1 MKPEASAPNGARR
14 AGGVLEWVG
23 LLALA
28 GLLAWIYLPVI
39 ASMVQ
44 NWWRDPNY
52 SHGFLVPLVSGY
64 LVWRQ
69 RQSLARL
76 AAGPNPWGLAAVSL
90 GLLVWLV
97 GEQAHEFY
105 LRRISLIPVLWG
117 LYLLR
122 WGWPVARRTAFAF
135 LYLLLMVP
143 LPYMLYDA
151 AAFPLRLVA
160 ARLAGE
166 GIRLFGVPVLVE
178 GNVLHLPNVILD
190 VVDACSGIRSLISLL
205 AAGVI
210 LAYLML
216 PNRWLKALV
225 VILVPPVAV
234 ATNAARVMIAGL
246 LAEWVGPAT
255 LEGSMHDAVGW
266 LVFMAAFLLLA
277 GLTLLLKRLAEAWEA
292 RHAG

>member
-1 MKPEASAPNGARR
+1 MTAAAVPDQARQGR
-14 AGGVLEWVG
+14 GVLEWVG
-23 LLALA
+23 LLAAA
-28 GLLAWIYLPVI
+28 GPLVWIYLPVVI
-39 ASMVQ
+39 SMVQ

-64 LVWRQ
+64 LIWRQ
-69 RQSLARL
+69 RRRLARL
-76 AAGPNPWGLAAVSL
+76 AAGPNPWGLAVVAV

-97 GEQAHEFY
+97 GQQAHEFY
-105 LRRISLIPVLWG
+105 LRRVSLIPVLWG
-117 LYLLR
+117 LCLLR

-143 LPYMLYDA
+143 LPYMVYDA

-166 GIRLFGVPVLVE
+166 GIRLFAVPVLVE
-178 GNVLHLPNVILD
+178 GNVLHLPSVILD

-216 PNRWLKALV
+216 PNRWLKAVV
-225 VILVPPVAV
+225 VILVLPVAV
-234 ATNAARVMIAGL
+234 VTNAARVMIAGL
-246 LAEWVGPAT
+246 LAESFGVDT
-255 LEGSMHDAVGW
+255 LEGTMHDTVGW
-266 LVFMAAFLLLA
+266 LVFMVAFLLLA
-277 GLTLLLKRLAEAWEA
+277 GLTALLKRLAEARGA

>member
-1 MKPEASAPNGARR
+1 MTAAASTLGEARQGRGA
-14 AGGVLEWVG
+14 LEW
-23 LLALA
+23 A
-28 GLLAWIYLPVI
+28 GLLAAAGLLVWIYLPVV

-64 LVWRQ
+64 LIWRQ
-69 RQSLARL
+69 RQILARL
-76 AAGPNPWGLAAVSL
+76 VAGPNPWGLVVIAL

-97 GEQAHEFY
+97 GQQAHEFF
-105 LRRISLIPVLWG
+105 LRRVSLIPVLWG
-117 LYLLR
+117 LCLLR
-122 WGWPVARRTAFAF
+122 WGWPVARRTTFAF

-143 LPYMLYDA
+143 LPYMVYDA

-178 GNVLHLPNVILD
+178 GNVLHLPSVILD
-190 VVDACSGIRSLISLL
+190 VVDACSGIRSLISLM

-216 PNRWLKALV
+216 PNRWLKLV
-225 VILVPPVAV
+225 VVVLVPPVAV

-246 LAEWVGPAT
+246 LAESFGVDT
-255 LEGSMHDAVGW
+255 LEGTMHDTVGW
-266 LVFMAAFLLLA
+266 LVFMVAFLVLA
-277 GLTLLLKRLAEAWEA
+277 GLTALLRRLSDPREA